1 MDKLLA
7 ILNGEPSP
15 GLYRLT
21 TDVNIDELSSVCQEY
36 GFQLFYINGKDVT
49 SKAEFLQASAKT
61 INFPDYFG
69 DNWDAFT
76 DCITDLSWLSADGY
90 ILLYTQPENLAYND
104 PSEWSIALDIFQE
117 AVEYWRET
125 DTPLYVLLRTESLTL
140 DELEVL

>member
-1 MDKLLA
+1 LSLD
-7 ILNGEPSP
+7 
-15 GLYRLT
+15 RLT

-36 GFQLFYINGKDVT
+36 GFQFFYINGKQVT

-61 INFPDYFG
+61 MNFPDYFG

-76 DCITDLSWLSADGY
+76 DCMTDLSWLSADGY

-125 DTPLYVLLRTESLTL
+125 DTPLYVLLKTKSLAL